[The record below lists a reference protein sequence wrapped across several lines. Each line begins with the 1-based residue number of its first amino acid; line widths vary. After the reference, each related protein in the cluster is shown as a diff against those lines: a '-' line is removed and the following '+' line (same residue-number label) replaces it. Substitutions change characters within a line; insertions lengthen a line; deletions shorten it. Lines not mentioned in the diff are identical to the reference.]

1 MASESLIVLDSVVKR
16 FPGAFVLG
24 PISLSVE
31 RRELLAVLG
40 PSGCGKTTL
49 LRLIAGFERPDAG
62 SLVIEGRIVAGRSQW
77 VEPEDRQ
84 VGMVFQDY
92 ALFPHLTVAHNV
104 SFGMRAPSPFTERA
118 RVRWERGWVRELLQF
133 VGLAGFEDRYPH
145 ELSGGEQQRVALAR
159 ALAANPRVL
168 LLDEPFSNLDAD
180 LRPKMRAELAILL
193 HRINCTTIFV
203 THDQEEAFEL
213 ADRVAV
219 LNAGRLEQIDTP
231 ERLYR
236 EPATRFVAEFIGHAD
251 FLTGR
256 ARGNCVE
263 TALGCFA
270 KPPSVPEG
278 AIVAVMLRPEEIE
291 LSASSLP
298 LLFPHPHQTPPPSL
312 RPLPRPLPDTE
323 RGGFPP
329 PLGEGS
335 GERSGKGAGGLGL
348 EGKGDVLEERREGA
362 RKREAGGEGLIV
374 ARRYRGGMQLITVR
388 LSSGESVRSLQ
399 PAGAHFPLASR
410 VRVRVKADNP
420 PIFLMEA
427 NGS

>member
-1 MASESLIVLDSVVKR
+1 MASEPLIVLEGVVKR

-24 PISLSVE
+24 PISLSVK
-31 RRELLAVLG
+31 RGELLAVLG

-49 LRLIAGFERPDAG
+49 LRLIAGFERPDEG
-62 SLVIEGRIVAGRSQW
+62 SIVIDGRIVADRSQW

-92 ALFPHLTVAHNV
+92 ALFPHLTVAQNV
-104 SFGMRAPSPFTERA
+104 SFGMRSSDEGR
-118 RVRWERGWVRELLQF
+118 VRELLQF

-159 ALAANPRVL
+159 SLATNPKVL

-180 LRPKMRAELAILL
+180 LRPKMRAELKILL
-193 HRINCTTIFV
+193 HRLNCTTILV

-219 LNAGRLEQIDTP
+219 LNAGHLEQIDTP

-256 ARGNCVE
+256 ARGNCIE

-278 AIVAVMLRPEEIE
+278 AIVAVMVRPEEVD
-291 LSASSLP
+291 LSLSL
-298 LLFPHPHQTPPPSL
+298 TPAPSPTSPPA
-312 RPLPRPLPDTE
+312 
-323 RGGFPP
+323 P
-329 PLGEGS
+329 PLKREGS
-335 GERSGKGAGGLGL
+335 SPFPLGKGVGGLGPG
-348 EGKGDVLEERREGA
+348 EGMGVRVKREG
-362 RKREAGGEGLIV
+362 RDIGDTSEGVIV
-374 ARRYRGGMQLITVR
+374 ARRYRGGMQVITVR
-388 LSSGESVRSLQ
+388 LPSGESVRSLQ

-410 VRVRVKADNP
+410 VRVRVKTDNP
-420 PIFLMEA
+420 LIFLGEA
-427 NGS
+427 NDRSP

>member
-1 MASESLIVLDSVVKR
+1 MASESLIVLESVVKR

-24 PISLSVE
+24 PITLDVKKG
-31 RRELLAVLG
+31 ELVAVLG

-49 LRLIAGFERPDAG
+49 LRLIAGFERPDEG
-62 SLVIEGRIVAGRSQW
+62 SIVIEGRIVAGRSQW

-92 ALFPHLTVAHNV
+92 ALFPHLTVAQNV
-104 SFGMRAPSPFTERA
+104 SFGMKFRPNPLSPFPKREGGTPLS
-118 RVRWERGWVRELLQF
+118 VSGRGRGRGLVRELLQL

-180 LRPKMRAELAILL
+180 LRPKMRAELKILL
-193 HRINCTTIFV
+193 HRLNCTTIFV

-213 ADRVAV
+213 ADRIAV
-219 LNAGRLEQIDTP
+219 LHAGRLEQIDTP
-231 ERLYR
+231 EKLYR

-256 ARGNCVE
+256 ARGNCIE

-278 AIVAVMLRPEEIE
+278 AIVAVMVRPEEVE
-291 LSASSLP
+291 LQASPQTSSG
-298 LLFPHPHQTPPPSL
+298 LFFVPPP
-312 RPLPRPLPDTE
+312 
-323 RGGFPP
+323 
-329 PLGEGS
+329 
-335 GERSGKGAGGLGL
+335 A
-348 EGKGDVLEERREGA
+348 A
-362 RKREAGGEGLIV
+362 RCTVQAKPGLIV
-374 ARRYRGGMQLITVR
+374 ARRYRGGMQVLTVR

-410 VRVRVKADNP
+410 VHVRVKNDNP
-420 PIFLMEA
+420 LIFLVDS
-427 NGS
+427 NRRLP

>member
-1 MASESLIVLDSVVKR
+1 MASESLIVLDSVVKK

-24 PISLSVE
+24 PISLSVK
-31 RRELLAVLG
+31 RGELLAVLG

-49 LRLIAGFERPDAG
+49 LRLIAGFERPDEG
-62 SLVIEGRIVAGRSQW
+62 SIVIDGQIVASRSQW
-77 VEPEDRQ
+77 AEPEDRQ

-92 ALFPHLTVAHNV
+92 ALFPHLTVAQNV
-104 SFGMRAPSPFTERA
+104 SFGMRSSDKGR
-118 RVRWERGWVRELLQF
+118 VRELLQL

-180 LRPKMRAELAILL
+180 LRPKMRAELEILL
-193 HRINCTTIFV
+193 HRLNCTTIFV

-213 ADRVAV
+213 ADRVVV

-256 ARGNCVE
+256 ARGNCIE

-270 KPPSVPEG
+270 KPPSVPDG
-278 AIVAVMLRPEEIE
+278 AVVAVMFRPEEIE
-291 LSASSLP
+291 LFASSLSLSLP
-298 LLFPHPHQTPPPSL
+298 LAPLPPS
-312 RPLPRPLPDTE
+312 PSE
-323 RGGFPP
+323 GRGDG
-329 PLGEGS
+329 GEG
-335 GERSGKGAGGLGL
+335 
-348 EGKGDVLEERREGA
+348 EERRAGA

-374 ARRYRGGMQLITVR
+374 ARRYRGGMQLITIR

-399 PAGAHFPLASR
+399 PAGAYFPLASR
-410 VRVRVKADNP
+410 VRVRVKADKP
-420 PIFLMEA
+420 LIFSVEA
-427 NGS
+427 NGRSP

>member
-1 MASESLIVLDSVVKR
+1 MASESLIVLESVVKR

-24 PISLSVE
+24 PITLDVKKG
-31 RRELLAVLG
+31 ELVAVLG

-49 LRLIAGFERPDAG
+49 LRLIAGFERPDEG
-62 SLVIEGRIVAGRSQW
+62 SIVIDGRIVAGRSQW

-92 ALFPHLTVAHNV
+92 ALFPHLTVAQNV
-104 SFGMRAPSPFTERA
+104 SFGMKFRPNPLSPFPKREGGTPLP
-118 RVRWERGWVRELLQF
+118 VSGRGRGRGLVRELLQL

-180 LRPKMRAELAILL
+180 LRPKMRAELKILL
-193 HRINCTTIFV
+193 HRLNCTTIFV

-256 ARGNCVE
+256 ARGNCIE

-278 AIVAVMLRPEEIE
+278 AIVAVMVRPEEVE
-291 LSASSLP
+291 LQASPQTSSG
-298 LLFPHPHQTPPPSL
+298 LFFVPPP
-312 RPLPRPLPDTE
+312 
-323 RGGFPP
+323 
-329 PLGEGS
+329 
-335 GERSGKGAGGLGL
+335 A
-348 EGKGDVLEERREGA
+348 A
-362 RKREAGGEGLIV
+362 RCTVQAKPGLIV
-374 ARRYRGGMQLITVR
+374 ARRYRGGMQVLTVR

-410 VRVRVKADNP
+410 VHVRVKNDNP
-420 PIFLMEA
+420 LIFLVDS
-427 NGS
+427 NRRLP

>member
-1 MASESLIVLDSVVKR
+1 MASESLIVLESVVKR

-24 PISLSVE
+24 PITLDVKKG
-31 RRELLAVLG
+31 ELVAVLG

-49 LRLIAGFERPDAG
+49 LRLIAGFERPDEG
-62 SLVIEGRIVAGRSQW
+62 SIVIDGRIVAGRSQW

-92 ALFPHLTVAHNV
+92 ALFPHLTVAQNV
-104 SFGMRAPSPFTERA
+104 SFGMKFRPNPLSPFPKREGGTPLP
-118 RVRWERGWVRELLQF
+118 VSGRGRGRGLVRELLQL

-180 LRPKMRAELAILL
+180 LRPKMRAELKILL
-193 HRINCTTIFV
+193 HRLNCTTIFV

-213 ADRVAV
+213 ADRIAV
-219 LNAGRLEQIDTP
+219 LHAGRLEQIDTP
-231 ERLYR
+231 EKLYR

-256 ARGNCVE
+256 ARGNCIE

-278 AIVAVMLRPEEIE
+278 AIVAVMVRPEEVE
-291 LSASSLP
+291 LQASPQTSSG
-298 LLFPHPHQTPPPSL
+298 LFFVPPP
-312 RPLPRPLPDTE
+312 
-323 RGGFPP
+323 
-329 PLGEGS
+329 
-335 GERSGKGAGGLGL
+335 A
-348 EGKGDVLEERREGA
+348 A
-362 RKREAGGEGLIV
+362 RCTVQAKPGLIV
-374 ARRYRGGMQLITVR
+374 ARRYRGGMQVLTVR

-410 VRVRVKADNP
+410 VHVRVKNDNP
-420 PIFLMEA
+420 LIFLVDS
-427 NGS
+427 NRRLP

>member
-1 MASESLIVLDSVVKR
+1 MASESLIVLESVVKR

-24 PISLSVE
+24 PITLDVKKG
-31 RRELLAVLG
+31 ELVAVLG

-49 LRLIAGFERPDAG
+49 LRLIAGFERPDEG
-62 SLVIEGRIVAGRSQW
+62 SIVIDGRIVAGRSQW

-92 ALFPHLTVAHNV
+92 ALFPHLTVAQNV
-104 SFGMRAPSPFTERA
+104 SFGQTSSGLYAFASQWLAKMKVKRSLSR
-118 RVRWERGWVRELLQF
+118 RSLVRELLQL

-180 LRPKMRAELAILL
+180 LRPKMRAELKILL
-193 HRINCTTIFV
+193 HRLNCTTIFV

-213 ADRVAV
+213 ADRIAV
-219 LNAGRLEQIDTP
+219 LHAGRLEQIDTP
-231 ERLYR
+231 EKLYR

-256 ARGNCVE
+256 ARGNCIE

-278 AIVAVMLRPEEIE
+278 AIVAVMVRPEEVE
-291 LSASSLP
+291 LQASPQTSSG
-298 LLFPHPHQTPPPSL
+298 LFFVPPP
-312 RPLPRPLPDTE
+312 
-323 RGGFPP
+323 
-329 PLGEGS
+329 
-335 GERSGKGAGGLGL
+335 A
-348 EGKGDVLEERREGA
+348 A
-362 RKREAGGEGLIV
+362 RCTVQAKPGLIV
-374 ARRYRGGMQLITVR
+374 ARRYRGGMQVLTVR

-410 VRVRVKADNP
+410 VHVRVKNDNP
-420 PIFLMEA
+420 LIFLVDS
-427 NGS
+427 NRRLP

>member
-1 MASESLIVLDSVVKR
+1 MASESLIVLESVVKR

-24 PISLSVE
+24 PITLDVKKG
-31 RRELLAVLG
+31 ELVAVLG

-49 LRLIAGFERPDAG
+49 LRLIAGFERPDEG
-62 SLVIEGRIVAGRSQW
+62 SIVIDGRIVAGRSQW

-92 ALFPHLTVAHNV
+92 ALFPHLTVAQNV
-104 SFGMRAPSPFTERA
+104 SFGTRLRLDCTPCRRRRQDERS
-118 RVRWERGWVRELLQF
+118 RRSLVRELLQL

-168 LLDEPFSNLDAD
+168 LLDEPLSNLDAD
-180 LRPKMRAELAILL
+180 LRPKMRAELKILL
-193 HRINCTTIFV
+193 HRLNCTTIFV

-213 ADRVAV
+213 ADRIAV
-219 LNAGRLEQIDTP
+219 LHAGRLEQIDTP
-231 ERLYR
+231 EKLYR

-256 ARGNCVE
+256 ARGNCIE

-278 AIVAVMLRPEEIE
+278 AIVAVMVRPEEVE
-291 LSASSLP
+291 LQASPQTSSG
-298 LLFPHPHQTPPPSL
+298 LFFVPPP
-312 RPLPRPLPDTE
+312 
-323 RGGFPP
+323 
-329 PLGEGS
+329 
-335 GERSGKGAGGLGL
+335 A
-348 EGKGDVLEERREGA
+348 A
-362 RKREAGGEGLIV
+362 RCTVQAKPGLIV
-374 ARRYRGGMQLITVR
+374 ARRYRGGMQVLTVR

-410 VRVRVKADNP
+410 VHVRVKNDNP
-420 PIFLMEA
+420 LIFLVDS
-427 NGS
+427 NRRLP

>member
-1 MASESLIVLDSVVKR
+1 MASESLIVLESVVKR

-24 PISLSVE
+24 PITLDVKKG
-31 RRELLAVLG
+31 ELVAVLG

-49 LRLIAGFERPDAG
+49 LRLIAGFERPDEG
-62 SLVIEGRIVAGRSQW
+62 SIVIDGRIVASRSQW

-92 ALFPHLTVAHNV
+92 ALFPHLTVAQNV
-104 SFGMRAPSPFTERA
+104 SFGMKFRPNPLSPFPKREGGTPLPHPFPLRL
-118 RVRWERGWVRELLQF
+118 RRGSGRGKRGRGRGLVRELLQL

-180 LRPKMRAELAILL
+180 LRPKMRAELKILL
-193 HRINCTTIFV
+193 HRLNCTTIFV

-213 ADRVAV
+213 ADRIAV
-219 LNAGRLEQIDTP
+219 LHAGRLEQIDTP

-256 ARGNCVE
+256 ARGNCIE

-278 AIVAVMLRPEEIE
+278 AIVAVMVRPEEVE
-291 LSASSLP
+291 LQASPQTSSG
-298 LLFPHPHQTPPPSL
+298 LFFVPPP
-312 RPLPRPLPDTE
+312 
-323 RGGFPP
+323 
-329 PLGEGS
+329 
-335 GERSGKGAGGLGL
+335 A
-348 EGKGDVLEERREGA
+348 A
-362 RKREAGGEGLIV
+362 RCTVQAKPGLIV
-374 ARRYRGGMQLITVR
+374 ARRYRGGMQVLTVR

-410 VRVRVKADNP
+410 VHVRVKNDNP
-420 PIFLMEA
+420 LIFLVDS
-427 NGS
+427 NRRLP

>member
-1 MASESLIVLDSVVKR
+1 MASESLIVLDRVVKR

-24 PISLSVE
+24 PITLDVKQG
-31 RRELLAVLG
+31 ELVAVLG

-49 LRLIAGFERPDAG
+49 LRLIAGFERPDEG
-62 SLVIEGRIVAGRSQW
+62 SIVIEGRIVAGRSQW

-92 ALFPHLTVAHNV
+92 ALFPHLTVAQNV
-104 SFGMRAPSPFTERA
+104 SFGQTSSGLYAFASHWLAKMKVKRSLSR
-118 RVRWERGWVRELLQF
+118 RSLVRELLQL

-180 LRPKMRAELAILL
+180 LRPKMRAELKILL
-193 HRINCTTIFV
+193 HRLNCTTIFV

-219 LNAGRLEQIDTP
+219 LHAGRLEQIDTP

-256 ARGNCVE
+256 ARGNCIE

-278 AIVAVMLRPEEIE
+278 AIVAVMVRPEEVE
-291 LSASSLP
+291 LQASPGQASLDV
-298 LLFPHPHQTPPPSL
+298 HL
-312 RPLPRPLPDTE
+312 RQPMA
-323 RGGFPP
+323 
-329 PLGEGS
+329 GEGVQS
-335 GERSGKGAGGLGL
+335 RRSLAKA
-348 EGKGDVLEERREGA
+348 
-362 RKREAGGEGLIV
+362 GEGLIV
-374 ARRYRGGMQLITVR
+374 ARRYRGGMQVITVR
-388 LSSGESVRSLQ
+388 LSSRESVRSLQ

-410 VRVRVKADNP
+410 VHVRVKADKP
-420 PIFLMEA
+420 PIFLVEA
-427 NGS
+427 NGRSP

>member
-1 MASESLIVLDSVVKR
+1 MASESLIVLESVVKR

-24 PISLSVE
+24 PITLDVKKG
-31 RRELLAVLG
+31 ELVAVLG

-49 LRLIAGFERPDAG
+49 LRLIAGFERPDEG
-62 SLVIEGRIVAGRSQW
+62 SIVIDGRIVAGRSQW

-92 ALFPHLTVAHNV
+92 ALFPHLTVAQNV
-104 SFGMRAPSPFTERA
+104 SFGMKFRPNPLSPFPKREGGTPLPHPFPLRL
-118 RVRWERGWVRELLQF
+118 RRGSGRGKRGRGRGLVRELLQL

-180 LRPKMRAELAILL
+180 LRPKMRAELKILL
-193 HRINCTTIFV
+193 HRLNCTTIFV

-213 ADRVAV
+213 ADRIAV
-219 LNAGRLEQIDTP
+219 LHAGRLEQIDTP
-231 ERLYR
+231 EKLYR

-256 ARGNCVE
+256 ARGNCIE

-278 AIVAVMLRPEEIE
+278 AIVAVMVRPEEVE
-291 LSASSLP
+291 LQASPQTSSG
-298 LLFPHPHQTPPPSL
+298 LFFVPPP
-312 RPLPRPLPDTE
+312 
-323 RGGFPP
+323 
-329 PLGEGS
+329 
-335 GERSGKGAGGLGL
+335 A
-348 EGKGDVLEERREGA
+348 A
-362 RKREAGGEGLIV
+362 RCTVQAKPGLIV
-374 ARRYRGGMQLITVR
+374 ARRYRGGMQVLTVR

-410 VRVRVKADNP
+410 VHVRVKNDNP
-420 PIFLMEA
+420 LIFLVDS
-427 NGS
+427 NRRLP

>member
-1 MASESLIVLDSVVKR
+1 MASESLIVLDRVVKR

-24 PISLSVE
+24 PITLDVKQG
-31 RRELLAVLG
+31 ELVAVLG

-49 LRLIAGFERPDAG
+49 LRLIAGFERPDEG
-62 SLVIEGRIVAGRSQW
+62 SIVIEGRIVAGRSQW

-92 ALFPHLTVAHNV
+92 ALFPHLTVAQNV
-104 SFGMRAPSPFTERA
+104 SFGQTSSGLYAFASHWLAKMKVKRSLSR
-118 RVRWERGWVRELLQF
+118 RSLVRELLQL

-180 LRPKMRAELAILL
+180 LRPKMRAELKILL
-193 HRINCTTIFV
+193 HRLNCTTIFV

-219 LNAGRLEQIDTP
+219 LHAGRLEQIDTP

-256 ARGNCVE
+256 ARGNCIE

-278 AIVAVMLRPEEIE
+278 AIVAVMVRPEEVELQASPGQASLDVHLASQWLARRTVQTKSGEGWGGPHRGAALSWRDASAHRSALIGGE
-291 LSASSLP
+291 RAQPPAGGSALSAGQPSSRP
-298 LLFPHPHQTPPPSL
+298 RQERQSSDLLGRFKPPFALMSTRLQLRAAPASDRGSSSQPHS
-312 RPLPRPLPDTE
+312 PRQ
-323 RGGFPP
+323 
-329 PLGEGS
+329 
-335 GERSGKGAGGLGL
+335 A
-348 EGKGDVLEERREGA
+348 
-362 RKREAGGEGLIV
+362 
-374 ARRYRGGMQLITVR
+374 
-388 LSSGESVRSLQ
+388 
-399 PAGAHFPLASR
+399 
-410 VRVRVKADNP
+410 
-420 PIFLMEA
+420 
-427 NGS
+427 

>member
-1 MASESLIVLDSVVKR
+1 MASESLIVLESVVKR

-24 PISLSVE
+24 PITLDVKQG
-31 RRELLAVLG
+31 ELVAVLG

-49 LRLIAGFERPDAG
+49 LRLIAGFERPDEG
-62 SLVIEGRIVAGRSQW
+62 SIVIEGRIVAGRSQW

-92 ALFPHLTVAHNV
+92 ALFPHLTVAQNV
-104 SFGMRAPSPFTERA
+104 SFGQTSSGLFAFASHWLAKMNVKRSLSR
-118 RVRWERGWVRELLQF
+118 RSLVRELLQL

-180 LRPKMRAELAILL
+180 LRPKMRAELKILL
-193 HRINCTTIFV
+193 HRLNCTTIFV

-219 LNAGRLEQIDTP
+219 LHAGRLEQIDTP

-256 ARGNCVE
+256 ARGNCIE

-278 AIVAVMLRPEEIE
+278 AIVTVMVRPEEVE
-291 LSASSLP
+291 LSDLSP
-298 LLFPHPHQTPPPSL
+298 DPSPKGGGE
-312 RPLPRPLPDTE
+312 PLPF
-323 RGGFPP
+323 RGGV
-329 PLGEGS
+329 GG
-335 GERSGKGAGGLGL
+335 RS
-348 EGKGDVLEERREGA
+348 RRGP
-362 RKREAGGEGLIV
+362 RGEGLIV
-374 ARRYRGGMQLITVR
+374 ARRYRGGMQVITVR
-388 LSSGESVRSLQ
+388 LSSRESVRSLQ

-410 VRVRVKADNP
+410 VRVRVKNDNP
-420 PIFLMEA
+420 LIFLVDS
-427 NGS
+427 NRRLP

>member
-1 MASESLIVLDSVVKR
+1 MASESLIVLESVVKR

-24 PISLSVE
+24 PITLDVKKG
-31 RRELLAVLG
+31 ELVAVLG

-49 LRLIAGFERPDAG
+49 LRLIAGFERPDEG
-62 SLVIEGRIVAGRSQW
+62 SIVIDGRIVASRSQW

-92 ALFPHLTVAHNV
+92 ALFPHLTVAQNV
-104 SFGMRAPSPFTERA
+104 SFGMKFRPNPLSPFPKREGGTPLP
-118 RVRWERGWVRELLQF
+118 VSGRGRGRGLVRELLQL

-180 LRPKMRAELAILL
+180 LRPKMRAELKILL
-193 HRINCTTIFV
+193 HRLNCTTIFV

-213 ADRVAV
+213 ADRIAV
-219 LNAGRLEQIDTP
+219 LHAGRLEQIDTP
-231 ERLYR
+231 EKLYR

-256 ARGNCVE
+256 ARGNCIE

-278 AIVAVMLRPEEIE
+278 AIVAVMVRPEEVE
-291 LSASSLP
+291 LQASPQTSSG
-298 LLFPHPHQTPPPSL
+298 LFFVPPP
-312 RPLPRPLPDTE
+312 
-323 RGGFPP
+323 
-329 PLGEGS
+329 
-335 GERSGKGAGGLGL
+335 A
-348 EGKGDVLEERREGA
+348 A
-362 RKREAGGEGLIV
+362 RCTVQAKPGLIV
-374 ARRYRGGMQLITVR
+374 ARRYRGGMQVLTVR

-410 VRVRVKADNP
+410 VHVRVKNDNP
-420 PIFLMEA
+420 LIFLVDS
-427 NGS
+427 NRRLP

>member
-1 MASESLIVLDSVVKR
+1 MASESLIVLESVVKR

-24 PISLSVE
+24 PITLDVKKG
-31 RRELLAVLG
+31 ELVAVLG

-49 LRLIAGFERPDAG
+49 LRLIAGFERPDEG
-62 SLVIEGRIVAGRSQW
+62 SIVIDGRIVASRSQW

-92 ALFPHLTVAHNV
+92 ALFPHLTVAQNV
-104 SFGMRAPSPFTERA
+104 SFGMKFRPNPLSPFPKREGGTPLS
-118 RVRWERGWVRELLQF
+118 VSGRGRGRGLVRELLQL

-180 LRPKMRAELAILL
+180 LRPKMRAELKILL
-193 HRINCTTIFV
+193 HRLNCTTIFV

-213 ADRVAV
+213 ADRIAV
-219 LNAGRLEQIDTP
+219 LHAGRLEQIDTP
-231 ERLYR
+231 EKLYR

-256 ARGNCVE
+256 ARGNCIE

-278 AIVAVMLRPEEIE
+278 AIVAVMVRPEEVE
-291 LSASSLP
+291 LQASPQTSSG
-298 LLFPHPHQTPPPSL
+298 LFFVPPP
-312 RPLPRPLPDTE
+312 
-323 RGGFPP
+323 
-329 PLGEGS
+329 
-335 GERSGKGAGGLGL
+335 A
-348 EGKGDVLEERREGA
+348 A
-362 RKREAGGEGLIV
+362 RCTVQAKPGLIV
-374 ARRYRGGMQLITVR
+374 ARRYRGGMQVLTVR

-410 VRVRVKADNP
+410 VRVRVKNDNP
-420 PIFLMEA
+420 LIFLVDS
-427 NGS
+427 NRRLP

>member
-1 MASESLIVLDSVVKR
+1 MASESLIVLESVVKR

-24 PISLSVE
+24 PITLDVKQG
-31 RRELLAVLG
+31 ELVAVLG

-49 LRLIAGFERPDAG
+49 LRLIAGFERPDDG
-62 SLVIEGRIVAGRSQW
+62 SIVIEGRIVASRSQW

-92 ALFPHLTVAHNV
+92 ALFPHLTVAQNV
-104 SFGMRAPSPFTERA
+104 SFGQTSSGLYAFASQWLAKMKVKRSLSR
-118 RVRWERGWVRELLQF
+118 RSLVRELLQL
-133 VGLAGFEDRYPH
+133 VGLVGFEDRYPH

-159 ALAANPRVL
+159 ALAANSRVL

-180 LRPKMRAELAILL
+180 LRPKMRAELKILL
-193 HRINCTTIFV
+193 HRLNCTTIFV

-219 LNAGRLEQIDTP
+219 LHAGRLEQIDTP

-256 ARGNCVE
+256 ARGNCIE

-278 AIVAVMLRPEEIE
+278 AIVAVMVRPEEVE
-291 LSASSLP
+291 LQASPGPFVLP
-298 LLFPHPHQTPPPSL
+298 PKAARCTVQTKS
-312 RPLPRPLPDTE
+312 
-323 RGGFPP
+323 
-329 PLGEGS
+329 
-335 GERSGKGAGGLGL
+335 
-348 EGKGDVLEERREGA
+348 
-362 RKREAGGEGLIV
+362 GLIV
-374 ARRYRGGMQLITVR
+374 ARRYRGGMQVLTVR

-410 VRVRVKADNP
+410 VRVRVKNDNP
-420 PIFLMEA
+420 LVFLVEA
-427 NGS
+427 NGRSP

>member
-1 MASESLIVLDSVVKR
+1 MASESLIVLESVVKR

-24 PISLSVE
+24 PITLDVKKG
-31 RRELLAVLG
+31 ELVAVLG

-49 LRLIAGFERPDAG
+49 LRLIAGFERPDEG
-62 SLVIEGRIVAGRSQW
+62 SIVIDGRIVASRSQW

-92 ALFPHLTVAHNV
+92 ALFPHLTVAQNV
-104 SFGMRAPSPFTERA
+104 SFGQTSSGLYDFASQWLAKMKVKRSLSR
-118 RVRWERGWVRELLQF
+118 RSLVRELLQL

-180 LRPKMRAELAILL
+180 LRPKMRAELKILL
-193 HRINCTTIFV
+193 HRLNCTTIFV

-213 ADRVAV
+213 ADRIAV
-219 LNAGRLEQIDTP
+219 LHAGRLEQIDTP
-231 ERLYR
+231 EKLYR

-256 ARGNCVE
+256 ARGNCIE

-278 AIVAVMLRPEEIE
+278 AIVAVMVRPEEVE
-291 LSASSLP
+291 LQASPEPFVLP
-298 LLFPHPHQTPPPSL
+298 PKAARCTVQTK
-312 RPLPRPLPDTE
+312 
-323 RGGFPP
+323 
-329 PLGEGS
+329 S
-335 GERSGKGAGGLGL
+335 GQAKP
-348 EGKGDVLEERREGA
+348 
-362 RKREAGGEGLIV
+362 GLIV
-374 ARRYRGGMQLITVR
+374 ARRYRGGMQVLTVR

-410 VRVRVKADNP
+410 VHVRVKNDNP
-420 PIFLMEA
+420 LIFLVDS
-427 NGS
+427 NRRLP

>member
-1 MASESLIVLDSVVKR
+1 MASESLIVLESVVKR

-24 PISLSVE
+24 PITLDVKKG
-31 RRELLAVLG
+31 ELVAVLG

-49 LRLIAGFERPDAG
+49 LRLIAGFERPDEG
-62 SLVIEGRIVAGRSQW
+62 SIVIDGRIVASRSQW

-92 ALFPHLTVAHNV
+92 ALFPHLTVAQNV
-104 SFGMRAPSPFTERA
+104 SFGMKFRPNPLSPFPKREGGTPLPHPFPLRL
-118 RVRWERGWVRELLQF
+118 RRGSGRGKRGRGRGLVRELLQL

-180 LRPKMRAELAILL
+180 LRPKMRAELKILL
-193 HRINCTTIFV
+193 HRLNCTTIFV

-213 ADRVAV
+213 ADRIAV
-219 LNAGRLEQIDTP
+219 LHAGRLEQIDTP
-231 ERLYR
+231 EKLYR

-256 ARGNCVE
+256 ARGNCIE

-278 AIVAVMLRPEEIE
+278 AIVAVMVRPEEVE
-291 LSASSLP
+291 LQASPQTSSG
-298 LLFPHPHQTPPPSL
+298 LFFVPPP
-312 RPLPRPLPDTE
+312 
-323 RGGFPP
+323 
-329 PLGEGS
+329 
-335 GERSGKGAGGLGL
+335 A
-348 EGKGDVLEERREGA
+348 A
-362 RKREAGGEGLIV
+362 RCTVQAKPGLIV
-374 ARRYRGGMQLITVR
+374 ARRYRGGMQVLTVR

-410 VRVRVKADNP
+410 VHVRVKNDNP
-420 PIFLMEA
+420 LIFLVEA
-427 NGS
+427 NGRSP

>member
-1 MASESLIVLDSVVKR
+1 MASESLIVLESVVKR

-24 PISLSVE
+24 PITLDVKKG
-31 RRELLAVLG
+31 ELVAVLG

-49 LRLIAGFERPDAG
+49 LRLIAGFERPDEG
-62 SLVIEGRIVAGRSQW
+62 SIVIDGRIVAGRSQW

-92 ALFPHLTVAHNV
+92 ALFPHLTVAQNV
-104 SFGMRAPSPFTERA
+104 SFGMKFRPNPLSPFPKREGGTPLP
-118 RVRWERGWVRELLQF
+118 VSGRGRGRGLVRELLQL

-180 LRPKMRAELAILL
+180 LRPKMRAELKILL
-193 HRINCTTIFV
+193 HRLNCTTIFV

-213 ADRVAV
+213 ADRIAV
-219 LNAGRLEQIDTP
+219 LHAGRLEQIDTP
-231 ERLYR
+231 EKLYR

-256 ARGNCVE
+256 ARGNCIE

-278 AIVAVMLRPEEIE
+278 AIVAVMVRPEEVE
-291 LSASSLP
+291 LQASPQTSSG
-298 LLFPHPHQTPPPSL
+298 LFFVPPP
-312 RPLPRPLPDTE
+312 
-323 RGGFPP
+323 
-329 PLGEGS
+329 
-335 GERSGKGAGGLGL
+335 A
-348 EGKGDVLEERREGA
+348 A
-362 RKREAGGEGLIV
+362 RCTVQAKPGLIV
-374 ARRYRGGMQLITVR
+374 ARRYRGGMQVLTVR

-410 VRVRVKADNP
+410 VRVRVKNDNP
-420 PIFLMEA
+420 LIFLVDS
-427 NGS
+427 NRRLP

>member
-1 MASESLIVLDSVVKR
+1 MASESLIVLESVVKR

-24 PISLSVE
+24 PITLDVKKG
-31 RRELLAVLG
+31 ELVAVLG

-49 LRLIAGFERPDAG
+49 LRLIAGFERPDEG
-62 SLVIEGRIVAGRSQW
+62 SIVIDGRIVAGRSQW

-92 ALFPHLTVAHNV
+92 ALFPHLTVAQNV
-104 SFGMRAPSPFTERA
+104 SFGQTSSGLYAFASQWLAKMKVKRSLSR
-118 RVRWERGWVRELLQF
+118 RSLVRELLQL

-180 LRPKMRAELAILL
+180 LRPKMRAELKILL
-193 HRINCTTIFV
+193 HRLNCTTIFV

-213 ADRVAV
+213 ADRIAV
-219 LNAGRLEQIDTP
+219 LHAGRLEQIDTP
-231 ERLYR
+231 EKLYR

-256 ARGNCVE
+256 ARGNCIE

-278 AIVAVMLRPEEIE
+278 AIVAVMVRPEEVE
-291 LSASSLP
+291 LQASPEPFVLLP
-298 LLFPHPHQTPPPSL
+298 KAARCTVQTK
-312 RPLPRPLPDTE
+312 
-323 RGGFPP
+323 
-329 PLGEGS
+329 S
-335 GERSGKGAGGLGL
+335 GQAKP
-348 EGKGDVLEERREGA
+348 
-362 RKREAGGEGLIV
+362 GLIV
-374 ARRYRGGMQLITVR
+374 ARRYRGGMQVLTVR

-410 VRVRVKADNP
+410 VHVRVKNDNP
-420 PIFLMEA
+420 LIFLVDS
-427 NGS
+427 NRRLP

>member
-1 MASESLIVLDSVVKR
+1 MASESLIVLESVVKR

-24 PISLSVE
+24 PITLDVKKG
-31 RRELLAVLG
+31 ELVAVLG

-49 LRLIAGFERPDAG
+49 LRLIAGFERPDEG
-62 SLVIEGRIVAGRSQW
+62 SIVIDGRIVASRSQW

-92 ALFPHLTVAHNV
+92 ALFPHLTVAQNV
-104 SFGMRAPSPFTERA
+104 SFGMKFRPNPLSPFPKREGGTPLP
-118 RVRWERGWVRELLQF
+118 VSGRGRGRGLVRELLQL

-180 LRPKMRAELAILL
+180 LRPKMRAELKILL
-193 HRINCTTIFV
+193 HRLNCTTIFV

-213 ADRVAV
+213 ADRIAV

-256 ARGNCVE
+256 ARGNCIE

-278 AIVAVMLRPEEIE
+278 AIVAVMVRPEEVE
-291 LSASSLP
+291 LQASPQTSSG
-298 LLFPHPHQTPPPSL
+298 LFFVPPP
-312 RPLPRPLPDTE
+312 
-323 RGGFPP
+323 
-329 PLGEGS
+329 
-335 GERSGKGAGGLGL
+335 A
-348 EGKGDVLEERREGA
+348 A
-362 RKREAGGEGLIV
+362 RCTVQAKPGLIV
-374 ARRYRGGMQLITVR
+374 ARRYRGGMQVLTVR

-410 VRVRVKADNP
+410 VHVRVKNDNP
-420 PIFLMEA
+420 LIFLVDS
-427 NGS
+427 NRRLP

>member
-1 MASESLIVLDSVVKR
+1 MASESLIVLESVVKR

-24 PISLSVE
+24 PITLDVKKG
-31 RRELLAVLG
+31 ELVAVLG

-49 LRLIAGFERPDAG
+49 LRLIAGFERPDEG
-62 SLVIEGRIVAGRSQW
+62 SIVIDGRIVASRSQW

-92 ALFPHLTVAHNV
+92 ALFPHLTVAQNV
-104 SFGMRAPSPFTERA
+104 SFGQTSSGLYAFASQWLAKMKVKRSLSR
-118 RVRWERGWVRELLQF
+118 RSLVRELLQL

-180 LRPKMRAELAILL
+180 LRPKMRAELKILL
-193 HRINCTTIFV
+193 HRLNCTTIFV

-213 ADRVAV
+213 ADRIAV
-219 LNAGRLEQIDTP
+219 LHAGRLEQIDTP
-231 ERLYR
+231 EKLYR

-256 ARGNCVE
+256 ARGNCIE

-278 AIVAVMLRPEEIE
+278 AIVAVMVRPEEVE
-291 LSASSLP
+291 LQASPEPFVLP
-298 LLFPHPHQTPPPSL
+298 PKAARCTVQTK
-312 RPLPRPLPDTE
+312 
-323 RGGFPP
+323 
-329 PLGEGS
+329 S
-335 GERSGKGAGGLGL
+335 GQAKP
-348 EGKGDVLEERREGA
+348 
-362 RKREAGGEGLIV
+362 GLIV
-374 ARRYRGGMQLITVR
+374 ARRYRGGMQVLTVR

-410 VRVRVKADNP
+410 VHVRVKNDNP
-420 PIFLMEA
+420 MIFLVDS
-427 NGS
+427 NRRLP

>member
-1 MASESLIVLDSVVKR
+1 MASESLIVLESVVKR

-24 PISLSVE
+24 PITLDVKKG
-31 RRELLAVLG
+31 ELVAVLG

-49 LRLIAGFERPDAG
+49 LRLIAGFERPDEG
-62 SLVIEGRIVAGRSQW
+62 SIVIDGRIVAGRSQW

-92 ALFPHLTVAHNV
+92 ALFPHLTVAQNV
-104 SFGMRAPSPFTERA
+104 SFGQTSSGLYAFASQWLAKMKVKRSLSR
-118 RVRWERGWVRELLQF
+118 RSLVRELLQL

-180 LRPKMRAELAILL
+180 LRPKMRAELKILL
-193 HRINCTTIFV
+193 HRLNCTTIFV

-213 ADRVAV
+213 ADRIAV
-219 LNAGRLEQIDTP
+219 LHAGRLEQIDTP
-231 ERLYR
+231 EKLYR

-256 ARGNCVE
+256 ARGNCIE

-278 AIVAVMLRPEEIE
+278 AIVAVMVRPEEVE
-291 LSASSLP
+291 LQASPEPFVLP
-298 LLFPHPHQTPPPSL
+298 PKAARCTVQTK
-312 RPLPRPLPDTE
+312 
-323 RGGFPP
+323 
-329 PLGEGS
+329 S
-335 GERSGKGAGGLGL
+335 GQAKP
-348 EGKGDVLEERREGA
+348 
-362 RKREAGGEGLIV
+362 GLIV
-374 ARRYRGGMQLITVR
+374 ARRYRGGMQVLTVR

-410 VRVRVKADNP
+410 VHVRVKNDNP
-420 PIFLMEA
+420 LIFLVDS
-427 NGS
+427 NRRLP

>member
-1 MASESLIVLDSVVKR
+1 MASESLIVLESVVKR

-24 PISLSVE
+24 PITLDVKKG
-31 RRELLAVLG
+31 ELVAVLG

-49 LRLIAGFERPDAG
+49 LRLIAGFERPDEG
-62 SLVIEGRIVAGRSQW
+62 SIVIDGRIVAGRSQW

-92 ALFPHLTVAHNV
+92 ALFPHLTVAQNV
-104 SFGMRAPSPFTERA
+104 SFGQTSSGLYAFASQWLAKMKVKRSLSR
-118 RVRWERGWVRELLQF
+118 RSLVRELLQL

-180 LRPKMRAELAILL
+180 LRPKMRAELKILL
-193 HRINCTTIFV
+193 HRLNCTTIFV

-213 ADRVAV
+213 ADRIAV
-219 LNAGRLEQIDTP
+219 LHAGRLEQIDTP
-231 ERLYR
+231 EKLYR

-256 ARGNCVE
+256 ARGNCIE

-278 AIVAVMLRPEEIE
+278 AIVAVMVRPEEVE
-291 LSASSLP
+291 LQASPEPFVLP
-298 LLFPHPHQTPPPSL
+298 PKAARCTVQTK
-312 RPLPRPLPDTE
+312 
-323 RGGFPP
+323 
-329 PLGEGS
+329 S
-335 GERSGKGAGGLGL
+335 GQAKP
-348 EGKGDVLEERREGA
+348 
-362 RKREAGGEGLIV
+362 GLIV
-374 ARRYRGGMQLITVR
+374 ARRYRGGMQVLTVR

-410 VRVRVKADNP
+410 VHVRVKNDNP
-420 PIFLMEA
+420 MIFLVDS
-427 NGS
+427 NRRLP

>member
-1 MASESLIVLDSVVKR
+1 MASESLIVLESVVKR

-24 PISLSVE
+24 PITLDVKKG
-31 RRELLAVLG
+31 ELVAVLG

-49 LRLIAGFERPDAG
+49 LRLIAGFERPDEG
-62 SLVIEGRIVAGRSQW
+62 SIVIEGRIVAGRSQW

-92 ALFPHLTVAHNV
+92 ALFPHLTVAQNV
-104 SFGMRAPSPFTERA
+104 SFGMKFRPNPLSPFPKREGGTPLP
-118 RVRWERGWVRELLQF
+118 VSGRGRGRGLVRELLQL

-180 LRPKMRAELAILL
+180 LRPKMRAELKILL
-193 HRINCTTIFV
+193 HRLNCTTIFV

-213 ADRVAV
+213 ADRIAV
-219 LNAGRLEQIDTP
+219 LHAGRLEQIDTP
-231 ERLYR
+231 EKLYR

-256 ARGNCVE
+256 ARGNCIE

-278 AIVAVMLRPEEIE
+278 AIVAVMVRPEEVE
-291 LSASSLP
+291 LQASPQTSSG
-298 LLFPHPHQTPPPSL
+298 LFFVPPP
-312 RPLPRPLPDTE
+312 
-323 RGGFPP
+323 
-329 PLGEGS
+329 
-335 GERSGKGAGGLGL
+335 A
-348 EGKGDVLEERREGA
+348 A
-362 RKREAGGEGLIV
+362 RCTVQAKPGLIV
-374 ARRYRGGMQLITVR
+374 ARRYRGGMQVLTVR

-410 VRVRVKADNP
+410 VHVRVKNDNP
-420 PIFLMEA
+420 LIFLVDS
-427 NGS
+427 NRRLP

>member
-1 MASESLIVLDSVVKR
+1 MASESLIVLESVVKR

-24 PISLSVE
+24 PITLDVKKG
-31 RRELLAVLG
+31 ELVAVLG

-49 LRLIAGFERPDAG
+49 LRLIAGFERPDEG
-62 SLVIEGRIVAGRSQW
+62 SIVIDGRIVASRSQW

-92 ALFPHLTVAHNV
+92 ALFPHLTVAQNV
-104 SFGMRAPSPFTERA
+104 SFGMKFRPKPLSPFPKREGGTPLPHPFPLRL
-118 RVRWERGWVRELLQF
+118 RRGSGRGKRDRGRGLVRELLQL

-180 LRPKMRAELAILL
+180 LRPKMRAELKILL
-193 HRINCTTIFV
+193 HRLNCTTIFV

-213 ADRVAV
+213 ADRIAV
-219 LNAGRLEQIDTP
+219 LHAGRLEQIDTP
-231 ERLYR
+231 EKLYR

-256 ARGNCVE
+256 ARGNCIE

-278 AIVAVMLRPEEIE
+278 AIVAVMVRPEEVE
-291 LSASSLP
+291 LQASPQTSSG
-298 LLFPHPHQTPPPSL
+298 LFFVPPP
-312 RPLPRPLPDTE
+312 
-323 RGGFPP
+323 
-329 PLGEGS
+329 
-335 GERSGKGAGGLGL
+335 A
-348 EGKGDVLEERREGA
+348 A
-362 RKREAGGEGLIV
+362 RCTVQAKPGLIV
-374 ARRYRGGMQLITVR
+374 ARRYRGGMQVLTVR

-410 VRVRVKADNP
+410 VRVRVKNDNP
-420 PIFLMEA
+420 LIFLVDS
-427 NGS
+427 NRRLP

>member
-1 MASESLIVLDSVVKR
+1 MASESLIVLESVVKR

-24 PISLSVE
+24 PITLDVKKG
-31 RRELLAVLG
+31 ELVAVLG

-49 LRLIAGFERPDAG
+49 LRLIAGFERPDEG
-62 SLVIEGRIVAGRSQW
+62 SIVIEGRIVAGRSQW

-92 ALFPHLTVAHNV
+92 ALFPHLTVAQNV
-104 SFGMRAPSPFTERA
+104 SFGMKFRPNPLSPFPKREGGTPLPHPFPLRL
-118 RVRWERGWVRELLQF
+118 RRGSGRGKRGRGRGLVRELLQL

-180 LRPKMRAELAILL
+180 LRPKMRAELKILL
-193 HRINCTTIFV
+193 HRLNCTTIFV

-213 ADRVAV
+213 ADRIAV
-219 LNAGRLEQIDTP
+219 LHAGRLEQIDTP
-231 ERLYR
+231 EKLYR

-256 ARGNCVE
+256 ARGNCIE

-278 AIVAVMLRPEEIE
+278 AIVAVMVRPEEVE
-291 LSASSLP
+291 LQASPQTSSG
-298 LLFPHPHQTPPPSL
+298 LFFVPPP
-312 RPLPRPLPDTE
+312 
-323 RGGFPP
+323 
-329 PLGEGS
+329 
-335 GERSGKGAGGLGL
+335 A
-348 EGKGDVLEERREGA
+348 A
-362 RKREAGGEGLIV
+362 RCTVQAKPGLIV
-374 ARRYRGGMQLITVR
+374 ARRYRGGMQVLTVR

-410 VRVRVKADNP
+410 VHVRVKNDNP
-420 PIFLMEA
+420 LIFLVDS
-427 NGS
+427 NRRLP